1 MQVVCTRRQYLCP
14 VKQKTTILTNLI
26 FIIMNPKTIIT
37 VLTVVAQIITVA
49 IPVIEA
55 AGKKKG

>member
-1 MQVVCTRRQYLCP
+1 
-14 VKQKTTILTNLI
+14 
-26 FIIMNPKTIIT
+26 MNPKTIIT

-49 IPVIEA
+49 SPVIEA

>member
-1 MQVVCTRRQYLCP
+1 
-14 VKQKTTILTNLI
+14 
-26 FIIMNPKTIIT
+26 MNPKTIIT